1 MSLFDQIRAV
11 AEGMLGFGNRPIR
24 VNWGKDRQ
32 KRFDNQLALL
42 YAETDEGLMT
52 GVVGHLVYVSTRAD
66 LPPTMFMG
74 LPIGLDVYTADTV
87 TPRSIN
93 GIVSEVRIGA
103 SDGDLTC
110 YRLTIIDA
118 VRLLHGKFNSRI
130 FKNKRLPDIFQ
141 ALFNGYRRNSGFAR
155 AVDLDLSLLDVGKY
169 PERVFVRQ
177 ADEPDGKFIERLARR
192 DGITYFAR
200 PGDQKGATG
209 DTPMHSIVMADDPSR
224 VPRSRAQ
231 TLRYGGPS
239 GTHTS
244 DTITSISWERRLTSR
259 HAAIQ
264 SPDFKTARVASSAQ
278 SSELDQGD
286 AGNSLAS
293 LLSDYRIYGPHA
305 GDSPAD
311 LDRLVRG
318 RVLSHDHR
326 AERVEFVGNVRDL
339 GLFEWFDVAG
349 HPELDFGPENE
360 RQFVTIEIH
369 RRMWNNLP
377 KELDDRARAL
387 FAASQSRFGAPLSH
401 PAFADEKPT
410 TAGDRYEIA
419 FSCVRRNVPL
429 TPAYDPR
436 VDLPPTPTILG
447 RVVAPQGVTV
457 HTDEF
462 SRAWVQ
468 FLGLNPDDHEDG
480 AGTSGTP
487 ADSAPLLVM
496 NPWAGDRYGFSFPLR
511 EGMYVTLDCLGGDPD
526 RVYISGTLNDI
537 RHMPTAF
544 SNVTKLPDNPH
555 VLGLRSREIGGGRGN
570 QLVMSD
576 WNGLISAQLA
586 SDESHSQVNVGHL
599 AHPSDSGP
607 GQSRGYGVEARTDA
621 SLVARAARGLML
633 TTYARAAASGDLLDR
648 QELLEL
654 LSQFA
659 ELFESMG
666 DFAHQ
671 HGLQGP
677 DKSGLDRLAQKL
689 REWSSEPGANDGD
702 MMAFAAKGGA
712 GHFTPKTYGVFAA
725 ENIDHAAAQNVQ
737 TTAGRNMHT
746 SARDDMEMHA
756 GKSFKAT
763 TANGPMHFESHE
775 DLIRLAA
782 QKALEL
788 MSTTDVIRLTASKGI
803 ELRCGNGLF
812 QMDANGN
819 ANLHMPGK
827 ISIKGSSHD
836 WSGPASTPT
845 ELTPFKPSYQAQYVL
860 KDATDGSPLVRR
872 PYSIKTPSG
881 RTLQSFTND
890 RGETA
895 PVFTSSAQNVPLE
908 AVKPKPAQVESW
920 QFAGSDRPQIQRDY
934 LED

>member
-1 MSLFDQIRAV
+1 M
-11 AEGMLGFGNRPIR
+11 
-24 VNWGKDRQ
+24 
-32 KRFDNQLALL
+32 
-42 YAETDEGLMT
+42 MT
-52 GVVGHLVYVSTRAD
+52 GIVGHLVCVSTRSD
-66 LPPTMFMG
+66 LPPSMFMG
-74 LPIGLDVYTADTV
+74 LPVGLDIYTADTS

-110 YRLTIIDA
+110 YRFTIIDA

-141 ALFNGYRRNSGFAR
+141 MLFAGYCRHAGFAR
-155 AVDLDLSLLDVGKY
+155 AVDLDLSLLNTARY

-200 PGDQKGATG
+200 PGDQKGKVS
-209 DTPMHSIVMADDPSR
+209 DTPMHTVVMVDDPSH

-231 TLRYGGPS
+231 TLRYGGAT

-244 DTITSISWERRLTSR
+244 DTITSMSWAHAMTSR
-259 HAAIQ
+259 RATIQ

-278 SSELDQGD
+278 SSDVDHGE

-293 LLSDYRIYGPHA
+293 MLDDYRIYSPHA
-305 GDSPAD
+305 GDSAGD
-311 LDRLVRG
+311 LDRLARL
-318 RVLSHDHR
+318 RMLSHDRR
-326 AERVEFVGNVRDL
+326 AERVECLGNIRDV
-339 GLFEWFDVAG
+339 GLFEWFDVTG
-349 HPELDFGPENE
+349 NTSLDFGPEKD
-360 RQFVTIEIH
+360 RQFVPIEIH

-377 KELDDRARAL
+377 KELDERARAL
-387 FAASQSRFGAPLSH
+387 FASSQSRFDTPLSH
-401 PAFADEKPT
+401 PVFSEALPAT
-410 TAGDRYEIA
+410 GDRYEIA

-436 VDLPPTPTILG
+436 IDLPRTPTILG

-457 HTDEF
+457 HTDQF

-468 FLGLNPDDHEDG
+468 FLGLNPEDHEDG

-496 NPWAGDRYGFSFPLR
+496 NPWAGERYGFSFPLR
-511 EGMYVTLDCLGGDPD
+511 VGMYVTLDCRGGDPD

-544 SNVTKLPDNPH
+544 SNVTKLPENPH
-555 VLGLRSREIGGGRGN
+555 VLGLRSHEIGGGRGN

-576 WNGLISAQLA
+576 WNNLISAQPA
-586 SDESHSQVNVGHL
+586 SDESYSQLNVGHL
-599 AHPSDSGP
+599 SHPSDGGP

-633 TTYARAAASGDLLDR
+633 STYARVAASGDLLDR

-712 GHFTPKTYGVFAA
+712 GHFTPKIYGVFAA

-737 TTAGRNMHT
+737 TTASKNVHT
-746 SARDDMEMHA
+746 SARDAMEMHA
-756 GKSFKAT
+756 GKSLKAT
-763 TANGPMHFESHE
+763 TANGPMQLESH
-775 DLIRLAA
+775 DDIIQLVA
-782 QKALEL
+782 QKMLDL
-788 MSTTDVIRLTASKGI
+788 MSTTDIIRLTASKGI

-812 QMDANGN
+812 RMDAEGN
-819 ANLHMPGK
+819 ADLHMPGK
-827 ISIKGSSHD
+827 VSIKGSAHD
-836 WSGPASTPT
+836 WSGPVSTPPT
-845 ELTPFKPSYQAQYVL
+845 
-860 KDATDGSPLVRR
+860 
-872 PYSIKTPSG
+872 
-881 RTLQSFTND
+881 
-890 RGETA
+890 
-895 PVFTSSAQNVPLE
+895 
-908 AVKPKPAQVESW
+908 
-920 QFAGSDRPQIQRDY
+920 
-934 LED
+934 